1 MQPFLKVV
9 LLTATGNE
17 VTAKSPNV
25 PTSSPLSA
33 QVPMASQMSWQQHA
47 FNCFKAWF
55 PGIRVFWGGGLYWDA
70 RFLVTVVCVYGDG

>member
-1 MQPFLKVV
+1 MQTFQKVV

-25 PTSSPLSA
+25 PTSSPPSA

-47 FNCFKAWF
+47 FNCFKAGF
-55 PGIRVFWGGGLYWDA
+55 PGIKDFLGVGVYVGFPGFW
-70 RFLVTVVCVYGDG
+70 